1 MARSEQD
8 QNMIYYKI
16 QELNKQGFD
25 WKQATA
31 IALRMYRDGELKRT
45 SVNIRQ
51 EEKRRTKPPKPITTG
66 RLEQK
71 RKKNTTSRDALISLI
86 LKQAV
91 EAVGNNEERFIQAV
105 ATITMQDIQII
116 RQQYELG
123 KSNWEVFHRP
133 GVKKEQAARE
143 QVYKFILNG

>member
-1 MARSEQD
+1 MARTEQD

-25 WKQATA
+25 WKQSTA
-31 IALRMYRDGELKRT
+31 IALRMYKDGELKRT
-45 SVNIRQ
+45 TVNIKQ
-51 EEKRRTKPPKPITTG
+51 EEKQRAKPPQPVTTG
-66 RLEQK
+66 RLEQSK
-71 RKKNTTSRDALISLI
+71 KKNTTSRDALISLI

-105 ATITMQDIQII
+105 ATITMQSIEII

-123 KSNWEVFHRP
+123 MENWKSFHKP
-133 GVKKEQAARE
+133 GIKKEQAARE